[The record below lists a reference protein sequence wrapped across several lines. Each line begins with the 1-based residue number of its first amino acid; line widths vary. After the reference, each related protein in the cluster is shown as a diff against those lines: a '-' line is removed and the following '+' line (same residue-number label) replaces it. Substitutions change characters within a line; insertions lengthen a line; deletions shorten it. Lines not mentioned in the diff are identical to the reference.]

1 MQGLMMDR
9 QLTITSIM
17 EHADLNHPNAEI
29 VSVTCDE
36 PRHRHTYA
44 EAFRRTR
51 RLANALL
58 DYGVQPG
65 DRIATFAWND
75 YRHFE
80 LYYAVA
86 GIGAVT
92 HTVNP
97 RLFPDQI
104 TYIVNHAEDR
114 LVFVDPL
121 IVPALEKIRDDL
133 SAVEAFIVLTDDE
146 RLPDTDLPNVQS
158 YESFIAPHPDRMDWP
173 ELDERTAC
181 CLCYTSGTTGNPKG
195 VLYHHRSM
203 VIHTLTGI
211 APDVLNLSA
220 RDVVMPVVPMFHVN
234 AWGLTYGAPAVG
246 AKLVFPGPKMGDG
259 ATLQALIEEEEVTF
273 SAGVPTVWLN
283 LLKYLAEEGK
293 EVESLQRVVIGGS
306 ACPRSIMEE
315 LEDRHGVYV
324 RHAWGMTEMSPLGTV
339 NVLKREALKRSRE
352 EQYRVRVKQGI
363 PPYGVEMKIVDD
375 DNNELPRDG
384 QSTGLLKVRG
394 PFICSDYY
402 EAGAASDA
410 HDADGWFST
419 GDVGSIDAEGYLQ
432 VTDRSKDV
440 IKSGG
445 EWISSID
452 LENAA
457 VGHPD
462 IAEAAVIGLPHPK
475 WGERPLLILVRKEGR
490 EVGKEAMMDWL
501 RDKVAKW
508 WLPDDVVFVDEIPH
522 TATGK
527 IQKTEL
533 RKRFAGSNASRGQSK
548 KF

>member
-1 MQGLMMDR
+1 MLGLMMDR

-17 EHADLNHPNAEI
+17 EHADRYHPDTEI
-29 VSVTCDE
+29 VSVTNDT
-36 PRHRHTYA
+36 PRHRYTYA

-51 RLANALL
+51 RLANALI
-58 DYGVQPG
+58 DYGIGAGERV
-65 DRIATFAWND
+65 ATLAWND

-80 LYYAVA
+80 LYYAIA

-104 TYIVNHAEDR
+104 SYIINHAEDR

-121 IVPALEKIRDDL
+121 ILPVLEKISDDL
-133 SAVEAFIVLTDDE
+133 SGVEAYIVLTDE
-146 RLPDTDLPNVQS
+146 ENMPDTDLCNAQS
-158 YESFIAPHPDRMDWP
+158 YEGFIGRHADRIDWP
-173 ELDERTAC
+173 ELDEKTAC

-203 VIHTLTGI
+203 VLHTLVGI
-211 APDVLNLSA
+211 SPDGLNLSV

-234 AWGLTYGAPAVG
+234 AWGLAYGAPAVG
-246 AKLVFPGPKMGDG
+246 TKLVFPGPKMGDG
-259 ATLQALIEEEEVTF
+259 ATLQALIEEEEVTY

-283 LLKYLAEEGK
+283 LLKYLAESGK
-293 EVESLQRVVIGGS
+293 EVSTLKRVIIGGS

-315 LEDRHGVYV
+315 FEDRHGVYV
-324 RHAWGMTEMSPLGTV
+324 NHAWGMTEMSPLGTI
-339 NVLKREALKRSRE
+339 NTLKPGMLELPRE
-352 EQYRVRVKQGI
+352 EQYAVRMKQGR
-363 PPYGVEMKIVDD
+363 PLYGVEMKIVDD
-375 DNNELPRDG
+375 DGNELPRDG
-384 QSTGLLKVRG
+384 QATGLLKVRG
-394 PFICSDYY
+394 PFICSEYY
-402 EAGAASDA
+402 REDTPSDV
-410 HDADGWFST
+410 HNDDGWFST

-432 VTDRSKDV
+432 ITDRSKDV

-462 IAEAAVIGLPHPK
+462 VAEAAVIGVPHPR
-475 WGERPLLILVRKEGR
+475 WGERPLLILVRKEGGDAGKQ
-490 EVGKEAMMDWL
+490 EVLDWL
-501 RDKVAKW
+501 KDRVAKW
-508 WLPDDVVFVDEIPH
+508 WVPDDVVYVDEIPH

-533 RKRFAGSNASRGQSK
+533 RKRFK
-548 KF
+548 DYVI

>member
-17 EHADLNHPNAEI
+17 EHADTNHPGAEI
-29 VSVTCDE
+29 VSVTRDE
-36 PRHRHTYA
+36 PRHRYTYG

-58 DYGVQPG
+58 DYGIRPG

-80 LYYAVA
+80 LYYAIA

-97 RLFPDQI
+97 RLFPEQVS
-104 TYIVNHAEDR
+104 YIANHAQDR

-121 IVPALEKIRDDL
+121 IVPVLEKIRDDL

-158 YESFIAPHPDRMDWP
+158 YESFIARHADRIDWP
-173 ELDERTAC
+173 DLDEKTAC

-203 VIHTLTGI
+203 VLHTLTGI

-283 LLKYLAEEGK
+283 LLKYLAETGK

-315 LEDRHGVYV
+315 FEERHGVYV

-339 NVLKREALKRSRE
+339 NVLKRETLQRSRE
-352 EQYRVRVKQGI
+352 EQYQVRVKQGI
-363 PPYGVEMKIVDD
+363 PPYGVEMKVVDD
-375 DNNELPRDG
+375 DDNELPRDG

-402 EAGAASDA
+402 QAGVASDA

-432 VTDRSKDV
+432 ITDRSKDV

-445 EWISSID
+445 EWISSIE

-462 IAEAAVIGLPHPK
+462 VAEAAVIGLPHPK

-490 EVGKEAMMDWL
+490 EVTKEAMLDWL
-501 RDKVAKW
+501 QDKVAKW
-508 WLPDDVVFVDEIPH
+508 WLPDDVVYIDEIPH

-533 RKRFAGSNASRGQSK
+533 RKRFGDYA
-548 KF
+548 F

>member
-1 MQGLMMDR
+1 MLGLMMDR

-17 EHADLNHPNAEI
+17 EHADINHPDVEI
-29 VSVTCDE
+29 VSVTCDH
-36 PRHRHTYA
+36 PRHRYTYA

-58 DYGVQPG
+58 DYGIETG

-80 LYYAVA
+80 LYYAIA

-97 RLFPDQI
+97 RLFPEQI

-121 IVPALEKIRDDL
+121 ILPVLEKISHDL
-133 SAVEAFIVLTDDE
+133 RSVEAYIVLTDE
-146 RLPDTDLPNVQS
+146 ENMPDTDLRNAQS
-158 YESFIAPHPDRMDWP
+158 YESFINRHSDRIDWP
-173 ELDERTAC
+173 DLDEKTAC

-203 VIHTLTGI
+203 VIHTLIGI
-211 APDVLNLSA
+211 SPDGLNLSA

-234 AWGLTYGAPAVG
+234 AWGLAYGAPAVG
-246 AKLVFPGPKMGDG
+246 TKLVFPGPKMGDG
-259 ATLQALIEEEEVTF
+259 ATLQALIEEEQVTY

-283 LLKYLAEEGK
+283 LLKYLADSGK
-293 EVESLQRVVIGGS
+293 EVGTLKRVVIGGS
-306 ACPRSIMEE
+306 SCPRSIMEE
-315 LEDRHGVYV
+315 LADRYGVYV
-324 RHAWGMTEMSPLGTV
+324 HHAWGMTEMSPLGTV
-339 NVLKREALKRSRE
+339 NTLKPGMPELPRE
-352 EQYRVRVKQGI
+352 EQYAIRVKQGRAL
-363 PPYGVEMKIVDD
+363 YGVEMKIVDE

-384 QSTGLLKVRG
+384 QATGLLKVRG

-402 EAGAASDA
+402 KADA
-410 HDADGWFST
+410 PNDVHDDDGWFST

-432 VTDRSKDV
+432 ITDRSKDV

-462 IAEAAVIGLPHPK
+462 VAEAAVIGIPHPR
-475 WGERPLLILVRKEGR
+475 WGERPLLLIVRKEGR
-490 EVGKEAMMDWL
+490 EAGRDEILDWL
-501 RDKVAKW
+501 KDKVAKW
-508 WLPDDVVFVDEIPH
+508 WLPDDVVYVDEIPH

-533 RKRFAGSNASRGQSK
+533 RKRFRDYVFDLNE
-548 KF
+548 

>member
-1 MQGLMMDR
+1 MHGLMMDR

-17 EHADLNHPNAEI
+17 EHADNNHPNAEI
-29 VSVTCDE
+29 VSVTCDS
-36 PRHRHTYA
+36 PRHRYTYA

-51 RLANALL
+51 RLANALIG
-58 DYGVQPG
+58 YGVRPG
-65 DRIATFAWND
+65 DRVATFAWND

-80 LYYAVA
+80 LYYGIA

-121 IVPALEKIRDDL
+121 IVPVLEKIKDDL
-133 SAVEAFIVLTDDE
+133 PSVEAYIILTDDDNM
-146 RLPDTDLPNVQS
+146 PDTGLKNAQS
-158 YESFIAPHPDRMDWP
+158 YESFIGSQPDRIDWP
-173 ELDERTAC
+173 ELDEKTAC

-203 VIHTLTGI
+203 VVHTLIGI
-211 APDVLNLSA
+211 STDCFNLSV

-234 AWGLTYGAPAVG
+234 AWGLAYGAPVAG
-246 AKLVFPGPKMGDG
+246 TKLVFPGPKMGDG
-259 ATLQALIEEEEVTF
+259 ATLQALIEEEQVTY

-283 LLKYLAEEGK
+283 LLKYLDETGK
-293 EVESLQRVVIGGS
+293 QVDTLRRVVIGGS

-315 LEDRHGVYV
+315 FEERHGVYV
-324 RHAWGMTEMSPLGTV
+324 NHAWGMTEMSPLGTF
-339 NVLKREALKRSRE
+339 NTLKPEMQKLSRE
-352 EQYRVRVKQGI
+352 EQFAIREKQGRAL
-363 PPYGVEMKIVDD
+363 YGVEMKIVDD
-375 DNNELPRDG
+375 ENNELPWDG

-402 EAGAASDA
+402 NTGAPSDV
-410 HDADGWFST
+410 HDGDGWFTT

-432 VTDRSKDV
+432 ITDRSKDV

-452 LENAA
+452 LENTA

-462 IAEAAVIGLPHPK
+462 VAEAAVIGVPHPK
-475 WGERPLLILVRKEGR
+475 WSERPLLIVVRKEGSEVSR
-490 EVGKEAMMDWL
+490 EAILDWL

-533 RKRFAGSNASRGQSK
+533 RKRFSGSE
-548 KF
+548 